1 MINAALAATPPPS
14 STTDWLLVH
23 VAADYASIAILR
35 GPHLIFFR
43 NRATEGEGTLA
54 DVVHQTA
61 MYYEDRLQGAGFSR
75 AFLTGAT
82 GANARQNADAEELR
96 RSLQERLQ
104 RPIETVDPS
113 RAAAL
118 TDRITASATLLD
130 TLAPLVGLLVRGREA
145 A

>member
-1 MINAALAATPPPS
+1 MN
-14 STTDWLLVH
+14 

-61 MYYEDRLQGAGFSR
+61 MYYEDRLQGTGFAR

-82 GANARQNADAEELR
+82 GTNARQNADAEELR
-96 RSLQERLQ
+96 RSLQDRLQ
-104 RPIETVDPS
+104 KPIETVDAS

-118 TDRITASATLLD
+118 TDRITASSTLLD
-130 TLAPLVGLLVRGREA
+130 ALAPLVGLLVRGREA